1 MALIGIFGLS
11 SFVLFVVLSFF
22 LGIVLLAIFWKNMLE
37 FQLLAL
43 RELFAN
49 FSYVIAAF
57 LLMVPGVLSSFLATC
72 ILIFALVF
80 RRKKV
85 VKNRYEGAEYEEE
98 IIDVEIVEDKKR

>member
-1 MALIGIFGLS
+1 MAFIFIFGLS

-57 LLMVPGVLSSFLATC
+57 LLMVPGVLSSFLAIC

-85 VKNRYEGAEYEEE
+85 VKNRYEDTEYEEE